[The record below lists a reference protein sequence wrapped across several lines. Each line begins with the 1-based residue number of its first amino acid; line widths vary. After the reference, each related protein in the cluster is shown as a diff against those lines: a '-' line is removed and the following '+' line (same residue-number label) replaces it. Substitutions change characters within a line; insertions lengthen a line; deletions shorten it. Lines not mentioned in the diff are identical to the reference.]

1 VSDAARAPW
10 LAAARA
16 HADRLLGAAA
26 AHEASENVPLD
37 VYRALASDGL
47 MAVHVGQA
55 RGGAG
60 RAVNDYADA
69 MMLIAAGCA
78 STAVTMAVTNMVGEV
93 LAAFAAPSVSAR
105 YCPLLAAGGL
115 GGFALS
121 ETNAGSDPAGM
132 RTRATPLPDGG
143 YRLDGDK
150 QWISHGDRATVLVVW
165 ARTERGISCFA
176 VPGDAPGISV
186 VRKEDKLG
194 LRASATCALALEN
207 VQVGSDALLGEEGR
221 GFRVAMMALDGGRI
235 GIASQAIGIAEAAYD
250 KAVAYSKERKAFGE
264 PIANKQ
270 AIQFKIADMAMQI
283 DAAKALTLRA
293 AWLKDQAVKDKSVRH
308 TQESAMAKLY
318 ASEIAT
324 KVTHQ
329 ALQVF
334 GGYGYSTEYDMERH
348 YRDARITEIY
358 EGTSEIM
365 RVVIAANAL
374 KG

>member
-235 GIASQAIGIAEAAYD
+235 GIASQAIGIGERALEALRTY
-250 KAVAYSKERKAFGE
+250 VAD
-264 PIANKQ
+264 
-270 AIQFKIADMAMQI
+270 ADPGQLASFSVADCRTRL
-283 DAAKALTLRA
+283 DAARLLVHQAATLKQRGA
-293 AWLKDQAVKDKSVRH
+293 PFTREAS
-308 TQESAMAKLY
+308 MAKLFATE
-318 ASEIAT
+318 ASQFACDAAADRVPFAHPDRAVVERCLRDVR
-324 KVTHQ
+324 VT
-329 ALQVF
+329 
-334 GGYGYSTEYDMERH
+334 R
-348 YRDARITEIY
+348 IY
-358 EGTSEIM
+358 EGTSEVQ
-365 RVVIAANAL
+365 RHVIAREVMTRA
-374 KG
+374 